1 MLLSL
6 SVKDKDKFHLY
17 LITTH
22 RTCQGGKA
30 VEETKTLSDA
40 AKQERRDYARRWR
53 ANNRDK
59 VKEINRRY
67 WEKRA
72 KEASVDVKEDNH

>member
-1 MLLSL
+1 M
-6 SVKDKDKFHLY
+6 
-17 LITTH
+17 
-22 RTCQGGKA
+22 
-30 VEETKTLSDA
+30 EETKTLSDA